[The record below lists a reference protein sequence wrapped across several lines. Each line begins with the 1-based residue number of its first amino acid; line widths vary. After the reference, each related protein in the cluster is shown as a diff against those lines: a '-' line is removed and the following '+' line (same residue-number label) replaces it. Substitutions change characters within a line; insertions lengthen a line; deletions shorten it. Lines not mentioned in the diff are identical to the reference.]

1 MYKTDKSVVLSDIYL
16 CCQDNLTVVTS
27 ILNVIVLFN

>member
-16 CCQDNLTVVTS
+16 CCQGNLTVVT
-27 ILNVIVLFN
+27 